1 MVIKGFQRNLSLGI
15 ALHARPDTFLHN
27 KPKINNS
34 TVDDRND
41 SQIDINKI
49 LNWPTENAER
59 YSNFELVIRYD
70 LNLEPCRGVY
80 SH

>member
-1 MVIKGFQRNLSLGI
+1 MLAHRIPFY
-15 ALHARPDTFLHN
+15 N

-34 TVDDRND
+34 TVDDRNI
-41 SQIDINKI
+41 SQIDINKM

-59 YSNFELVIRYD
+59 FSNFELVIRYD

-80 SH
+80 SHYIVRSTVK

>member
-1 MVIKGFQRNLSLGI
+1 M
-15 ALHARPDTFLHN
+15 
-27 KPKINNS
+27 
-34 TVDDRND
+34 DDHND

-49 LNWPTENAER
+49 LNWPTENTER